1 MNFDLKFV
9 VMIYILF
16 VILLYIYKP
25 ELFQTKNNSK
35 KIIYI
40 CFLLF
45 ILAII
50 SYYIKIIFEY
60 VL

>member
-9 VMIYILF
+9 VMTYILF

-50 SYYIKIIFEY
+50 SYYI
-60 VL
+60 